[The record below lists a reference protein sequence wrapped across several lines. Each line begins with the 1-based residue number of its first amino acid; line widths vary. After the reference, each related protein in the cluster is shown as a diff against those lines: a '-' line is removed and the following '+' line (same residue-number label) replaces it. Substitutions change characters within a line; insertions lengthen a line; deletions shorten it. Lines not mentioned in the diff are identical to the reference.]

1 MASASRLVSSLT
13 RVGWRRSSFGSRW
26 GGRAGARWGSARA
39 GGAAGLLAAAP
50 RDFLVFGR
58 GLRSWTAAAG
68 GIAMWR
74 GLQFVVEGGD
84 REMRPA
90 VDWAM
95 RAFPEAAVDAA
106 GSAVHVMVRSS
117 GDGEPVGVSIRRAPE
132 ESQTVVSLMGSV
144 RAQTVGWVVLMKQHN
159 APMNCTPMKKAVAA
173 IRVGPDLQK
182 HLLAQTTGRGQVA
195 TGQVATLAEEA
206 YQKVEAAL
214 RREIEREHQER
225 ARAAAAGPRGA
236 VRGAERGAGRER
248 SRSRPR
254 EGPRD
259 DGSEGSEAPSDP
271 PEDMVWHD
279 GAGRYVVHRSG
290 RDPAAR
296 R

>member
-1 MASASRLVSSLT
+1 
-13 RVGWRRSSFGSRW
+13 
-26 GGRAGARWGSARA
+26 
-39 GGAAGLLAAAP
+39 
-50 RDFLVFGR
+50 
-58 GLRSWTAAAG
+58 
-68 GIAMWR
+68 MWR

-132 ESQTVVSLMGSV
+132 ESQTVVSLLGSV
-144 RAQTVGWVVLMKQHN
+144 RAQVVGFIKLMKHSN
-159 APMNCTPMKKAVAA
+159 APMNRTPMTKAVAA
-173 IRVGPDLQK
+173 IKVGPDLQK

-195 TGQVATLAEEA
+195 TGQVATRAEEA